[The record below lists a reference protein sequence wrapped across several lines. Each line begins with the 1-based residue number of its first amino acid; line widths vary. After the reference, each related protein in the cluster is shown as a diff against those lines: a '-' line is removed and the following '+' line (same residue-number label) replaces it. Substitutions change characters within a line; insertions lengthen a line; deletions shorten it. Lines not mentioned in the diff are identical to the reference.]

1 MSPSSKKRKKHED
14 DANDIV
20 RKCDQFFADTP
31 EPSNVDA
38 IRQSLDDFFSKH
50 HEHLRN
56 GNKKIAFITSGGT
69 SAPLEKPPMAVRFLD
84 NFSSG
89 ARGAAL
95 CEYLSKE
102 GYCVVSLRR
111 TGSKLPF
118 VRKCEKLFTKKEKN
132 VHNEHVDFLSMFS
145 NNSNNKETK
154 DGEENDGL
162 ISKLKSIQAD
172 RERAYMEHGFLEI
185 EFTTVYEYLHLLRLV
200 SEKVN
205 SYANDVMIIHA
216 AAVSDFYIPWSE
228 LASHK
233 IQSNALET
241 SGNLFANFS
250 STPKMLKMCR
260 DVWAPN
266 AFCVSFK
273 LETDASIIKQKTLS
287 AMEKY
292 NMHCIV
298 ANELDKRYD
307 EVTIFQKE
315 ELQVVGGG
323 GGEEEE
329 EEEEEEERKKTG
341 GRVDAFSL
349 LRDPSEEDIEKQ
361 LVDELKRRHEE
372 YASKRVSS

>member
-56 GNKKIAFITSGGT
+56 GNKKITFITSGGT

-118 VRKCEKLFTKKEKN
+118 VRKCEKLFTKKEKS

-145 NNSNNKETK
+145 NNNNKETK

-162 ISKLKSIQAD
+162 ISKLKFIQAD
-172 RERAYMEHGFLEI
+172 RERAYTEHGFLEI

-205 SYANDVMIIHA
+205 AYANDVMIIHA

-323 GGEEEE
+323 GEEEE

>member
-1 MSPSSKKRKKHED
+1 MSPSTKKRKSDVGGGED
-14 DANDIV
+14 EDEDI
-20 RKCDQFFADTP
+20 RKCNQFFADTP
-31 EPSNVDA
+31 EPSNVDV
-38 IRQSLDDFFSKH
+38 IKHSLDVYFSTH

-111 TGSKLPF
+111 TGSKMPF
-118 VRKCEKLFTKKEKN
+118 IRKCEKLFAKTKKKKN
-132 VHNEHVDFLSMFS
+132 VHNEHVDFLSMFTS
-145 NNSNNKETK
+145 TTSDNNTTEI
-154 DGEENDGL
+154 GEDEGNEEDL
-162 ISKLKSIQAD
+162 LSKLKSIQAD
-172 RERAYMEHGFLEI
+172 RHRAYTEHGFLEI

-205 SYANDVMIIHA
+205 AYANDVIIIHA

-260 DVWAPN
+260 DVWSPN

-273 LETDASIIKQKTLS
+273 LETDASIIEQKTLS

-307 EVTIFQKE
+307 EVTLFQKE
-315 ELQVVGGG
+315 EH
-323 GGEEEE
+323 EEG
-329 EEEEEEERKKTG
+329 KKTG
-341 GRVDAFSL
+341 AVDALRL
-349 LRDPSEEDIEKQ
+349 LRDPGEEDIEKQ
-361 LVDELKRRHEE
+361 LVDELKRRHEAHAAARRKL
-372 YASKRVSS
+372 AS